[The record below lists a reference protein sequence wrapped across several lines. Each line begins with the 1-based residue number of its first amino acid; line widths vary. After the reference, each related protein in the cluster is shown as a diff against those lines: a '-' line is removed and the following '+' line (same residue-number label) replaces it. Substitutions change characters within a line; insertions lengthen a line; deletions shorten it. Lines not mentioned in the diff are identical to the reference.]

1 MIRRESAL
9 VALVGLTVYAVLC
22 PPASGMGDS
31 SEFALVLATNGVAH
45 PTGYP
50 LYTLLGHGFGVLL
63 HALGVPWSFAAGLW
77 SAVGG
82 ALALYFLHA
91 LGMELIEEAEGVGT
105 TTRFLAALVPVSLF
119 AFQPVVLGEA
129 TRAEVNVWSLA
140 WVCGAA
146 FAFVRLVAAIRA
158 GRAAS
163 PSRARRGAAL
173 WGLLI
178 GGGLAHHLTSV
189 LISVPLTA
197 ALIAILARR
206 RQFSPRLLPVA
217 TAAGLLPIASYGIIA
232 WRAWHPARVQWE
244 WLEPSLAGVIAHV
257 TGEQYRQFIGSF
269 APSPFQEELLAVVVY
284 PFLFPGLVLLLL
296 GALRA
301 RDPARRIEWSALLA
315 AAALVTIFTFR
326 YGVPDP
332 APYFLPAL
340 ALGVAAAA
348 PAIAAIPRVGSRP
361 GTVALGAIG
370 MAGLFLI
377 VPWLEDGRQE
387 RVATMEF
394 EKTIRSMWSA
404 VPADT
409 AIVSW
414 TDDRFMRLVE
424 YQVLRGEKPALVVFT
439 PDMLYATAM
448 RRRIRARFG
457 VDPLEG
463 FVESPQ
469 LPARA
474 PAQEKA
480 IIAESRQ
487 RLVRH
492 LNERVRVPVILFD
505 PTVPIVW
512 QMNKPWDPAEEPPR
526 LLPSTG
532 PRTHLPRGATAR

>member
-9 VALVGLTVYAVLC
+9 VALVGLTVYTVLC

-50 LYTLLGHGFGVLL
+50 LYTLFGHGFGVGL

-91 LGMELIEEAEGVGT
+91 LGTDLIDEEQRVGRG
-105 TTRFLAALVPVSLF
+105 TRFLAALVPVSLF

-129 TRAEVNVWSLA
+129 TRAEVNAWGLA
-140 WVCGAA
+140 WACGAA
-146 FAFVRLVAAIRA
+146 FAFVRLVVAIRA

-163 PSRARRGAAL
+163 PPRARRGAAL

-178 GGGLAHHLTSV
+178 GVGLAHHLTSA

-206 RQFSPRLLPVA
+206 REFSAGLLPAAAAAGLLPVA
-217 TAAGLLPIASYGIIA
+217 TYGIIA

-244 WLEPSLAGVIAHV
+244 WLEPGFAGVIAHV
-257 TGEQYRQFIGSF
+257 TGEQYRQFVGSF
-269 APSPFQEELLAVVVY
+269 APSPFQKELLASVVY
-284 PFLFPGLVLLLL
+284 PFLFPGLALLLF

-301 RDPARRIEWSALLA
+301 KAERRIEWSALLA

-348 PAIAAIPRVGSRP
+348 PAIATIPRVGTRP
-361 GTVALGAIG
+361 GTVALGATC

-394 EKTIRSMWSA
+394 ERTIRSMWSA

-424 YQVLRGEKPALVVFT
+424 YQVLRGEKPALVIFT
-439 PDMLYATAM
+439 PDMLYATPM
-448 RRRIRARFG
+448 RRRIRERFG

-469 LPARA
+469 LPARS

-492 LNERVRVPVILFD
+492 LNERIRVPVILFD

-512 QMNKPWDPAEEPPR
+512 QMSKPWEPAEEPPR
-526 LLPSTG
+526 PLPSTFH
-532 PRTHLPRGATAR
+532 RTHPPRRATAR